1 MDRVSL
7 SSIVSLGTHPSFAP
21 QTPHILKAPFL
32 APLLAQAGRMIA
44 QQGVKGAAKTAMTG
58 AGKKVGELASKEG
71 MKQLAQEGAKKV
83 GTQLASKEGME
94 QAMNKLKESQQR
106 REMERAKELMEAGKG
121 GATVAST
128 TMGS

>member
-7 SSIVSLGTHPSFAP
+7 TSIVSLGTQPLSAP
-21 QTPHILKAPFL
+21 QTPQQVLVVKAPPF
-32 APLLAQAGRMIA
+32 ALLAQVGRMIA

-83 GTQLASKEGME
+83 TSKEGME
-94 QAMNKLKESQQR
+94 QAMNKLKESQQK

-121 GATVAST
+121 GASVAST

>member
-1 MDRVSL
+1 
-7 SSIVSLGTHPSFAP
+7 
-21 QTPHILKAPFL
+21 
-32 APLLAQAGRMIA
+32 MIA

-83 GTQLASKEGME
+83 ASKEGME
-94 QAMNKLKESQQR
+94 QAMNKLKESQQK

>member
-83 GTQLASKEGME
+83 ASKEGME
-94 QAMNKLKESQQR
+94 QAMNKLKESQQK